1 MLLFVTTPASAQ
13 GAGGWAC
20 GAYDQTAKRGKA
32 PTPGADDHVYPIVTI
47 HGITGSDQDF
57 DRTIDLSYID
67 AHPKPPRSMLDLFAG
82 SKQPDQKLPP
92 GLDGVA
98 VYSFSYTPDSLR
110 WVDDSRVG
118 GKFAET
124 IDCLYDKWKVPVSVV
139 AHSMGGLVTRWV
151 ANSTDSKG
159 VPRSKKLGK
168 VITLGTPYEG
178 SDMAA
183 WVNGITDS
191 LGPAEYLLGY
201 ICGYTGTE
209 TGRGSCGPLPLLS
222 ALKSEAG
229 RALSAGS
236 AELSALSSWPKD
248 LDVRTIAGSIRLP
261 LNLLGSPLN
270 GSTDVGDLIVPTKS
284 ATSDPRPGRVFECR
298 YDTATGAAAT
308 QLKKIVGLANPQDRQ
323 AQLGR
328 LIGGGPCFHSNLM
341 RNVEL
346 SNDVIGEL
354 NDWLVARRR
363 GSLAGA
369 TVTELRNAWVP
380 AICGYRAGRLI
391 DGSLPNIQVP
401 DGFVSVAKALSVNLA
416 GDDSAE
422 GLLYLQC
429 NNFGGNTRFDSVYV
443 YSSELKVIGRIPLE
457 DFVPSVGSLEGEQLD
472 IFDVRVRGRVIII
485 DAAGYGPYDAHCC
498 PSRKVTTRFRLSEDL
513 RIVHVP

>member
-354 NDWLVARRR
+354 NDWLVARRSSQADAER
-363 GSLAGA
+363 D
-369 TVTELRNAWVP
+369 P
-380 AICGYRAGRLI
+380 AARLVRC
-391 DGSLPNIQVP
+391 SEP
-401 DGFVSVAKALSVNLA
+401 DGFGGCFFDSPSHNIGCHIGLGGARCDILVKSWHVPRPGDCPREWAFGYGMEVGTVGRATYVCATDTVGPGGQAILGYGLGLKIGNFECLSTA
-416 GDDSAE
+416 GSGVHCE
-422 GLLYLQC
+422 
-429 NNFGGNTRFDSVYV
+429 NTRTGHGFVISRRIH
-443 YSSELKVIGRIPLE
+443 KV
-457 DFVPSVGSLEGEQLD
+457 F
-472 IFDVRVRGRVIII
+472 
-485 DAAGYGPYDAHCC
+485 
-498 PSRKVTTRFRLSEDL
+498 
-513 RIVHVP
+513 